1 MPLTLPMKVGRLFF
15 CLGLARGWLPRSQSC
30 QIMRSYQYR
39 DARGI
44 PRRQS
49 LNKGIGHYRCGDI
62 FEYDSQYKKEE
73 VGAFFLSCL
82 GRQQASRRR
91 DKFIPMKKK
100 NQMLASGKIVRA
112 NPRAGKK
119 ARIEM
124 TVPFF
129 HITLFSLRCT
139 KKALEGRQQ
148 KKSYSGRSRNPP
160 HMGHLQRGVALA
172 YSKE

>member
-1 MPLTLPMKVGRLFF
+1 
-15 CLGLARGWLPRSQSC
+15 
-30 QIMRSYQYR
+30 
-39 DARGI
+39 
-44 PRRQS
+44 
-49 LNKGIGHYRCGDI
+49 
-62 FEYDSQYKKEE
+62 
-73 VGAFFLSCL
+73 
-82 GRQQASRRR
+82 
-91 DKFIPMKKK
+91 
-100 NQMLASGKIVRA
+100 MLASGKIVRA

-148 KKSYSGRSRNPP
+148 KKSSSGRSRNPP